1 MTTIHSIQYPKMCDS
16 YMCFQKHPAVQFW
29 PSPSSNHRTGSGTS
43 SIHTAT
49 LLCLSF
55 PFSHLSPHPPLP
67 PPAPHWLSRLFSHL
81 CPLCALSLS
90 FIYSLIHSVLFSLG
104 LGCSLFMHILSLLH
118 HDIFV
123 CLFGQALQKHCQRL
137 LSKDLKSI
145 IYVHISSL
153 EHTHKHKHTRI
164 HKHILVWIVGFCRTL
179 ERLHD
184 FLSVGCWLWFFSHG
198 LQVLN

>member
-1 MTTIHSIQYPKMCDS
+1 MIVICAFRSILRCNSD
-16 YMCFQKHPAVQFW
+16 
-29 PSPSSNHRTGSGTS
+29 HRRRLIIAPGVALVAY
-43 SIHTAT
+43 IL
-49 LLCLSF
+49 LLCYVCLSLF
-55 PFSHLSPHPPLP
+55 LTFRPIP

-90 FIYSLIHSVLFSLG
+90 FIYSLIHSLLFSLG

-118 HDIFV
+118 YDIFV

-153 EHTHKHKHTRI
+153 EHTHKHTKTQKHTRI